1 MRLILFLLLI
11 AIYIPSNGQIKN
23 LPNLSHY
30 ENYNGIL
37 FDYSAYNELE
47 LTEKY
52 FGFNLKGIISEKA
65 YSYFDLNRLG
75 SKEGEV
81 NVIDTLFYSDKLTQ
95 NDVNEIIA
103 NYLSHFLNINIKA
116 SSNGIYFFD
125 VINKFSYF
133 SDIKLEYFI
142 KIEKSYLTINL
153 NQNLNLRLNSSDIFA
168 VENILMPYNSKKLA
182 FQLLLRT
189 NAENIRNFNNHLAFQ
204 QAVMYSS
211 ILETRNLIK
220 EQFYNYLNLFK

>member
-75 SKEGEV
+75 SKEGEI
-81 NVIDTLFYSDKLTQ
+81 NVIDTIFYSDKLTQ
-95 NDVNEIIA
+95 NDKTYILYEANIVRILKKVYYMNISNYEKDIIKK
-103 NYLSHFLNINIKA
+103 LVELQELNFKTH
-116 SSNGIYFFD
+116 D
-125 VINKFSYF
+125 K
-133 SDIKLEYFI
+133 DIKRNIINTFI
-142 KIEKSYLTINL
+142 Y
-153 NQNLNLRLNSSDIFA
+153 
-168 VENILMPYNSKKLA
+168 
-182 FQLLLRT
+182 
-189 NAENIRNFNNHLAFQ
+189 
-204 QAVMYSS
+204 VM
-211 ILETRNLIK
+211 
-220 EQFYNYLNLFK
+220 